1 MTQLTEAQ
9 RTVLT
14 AATEDTAGLVV
25 EGGVDRRV
33 VSALIKRG
41 LCISIPK
48 ADGPSRLVV
57 TEAGKAALS
66 AEPGPTE
73 PSEKNT
79 PPEPALEPNA
89 AAKTTPSGKLGALVA
104 LLRRPQ
110 GASLSEL
117 VEATG
122 WQTHSVRGAMSGSL
136 KKKLGLNIT
145 SEKTDA
151 GRVYRIA
158 AEAAQ

>member
-1 MTQLTEAQ
+1 MARLSKAQ
-9 RTVLT
+9 RGIVT
-14 AATEDTAGLVV
+14 AAAQD
-25 EGGVDRRV
+25 GG
-33 VSALIKRG
+33 
-41 LCISIPK
+41 
-48 ADGPSRLVV
+48 LVV
-57 TEAGKAALS
+57 TEQIDRLIVEQVVWHKLCHSTERPDGSTLLVATEAGRVALGGEPPAAAATEEKLQP
-66 AEPGPTE
+66 EPE
-73 PSEKNT
+73 PT
-79 PPEPALEPNA
+79 PP
-89 AAKTTPSGKLGALVA
+89 AKRAPSGKLGALVT

-110 GASLSEL
+110 GAALSEL

-122 WQTHSVRGAMSGSL
+122 WQTHSVRGAMSGAL